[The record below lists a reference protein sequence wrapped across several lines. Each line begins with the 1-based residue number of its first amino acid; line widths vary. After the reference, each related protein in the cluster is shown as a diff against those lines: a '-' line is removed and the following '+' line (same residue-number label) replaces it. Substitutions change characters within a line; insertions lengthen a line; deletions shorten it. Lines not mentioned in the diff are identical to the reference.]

1 MEVRDIMGEI
11 HDPIIAYMES
21 INKLNRTINTHL
33 MLDRMQKMGEG
44 KFWSSEV
51 VDGTI
56 VSNGLSKTLDS
67 KFGAFEGHYVSD
79 EIYAVLNN
87 VYQDM
92 QHQGFAMNTLYA
104 LTLLT
109 KWSKTV
115 GNFPTHLRNL
125 IGNFAFVLQSGHIPL
140 NIDRV
145 KNAVASLKIVV
156 NNFRYQPGS

>member
-1 MEVRDIMGEI
+1 
-11 HDPIIAYMES
+11 
-21 INKLNRTINTHL
+21 

-92 QHQGFAMNTLYA
+92 QKTGLSKYIYA

-140 NIDRV
+140 NPSRMKSVVSSFKI
-145 KNAVASLKIVV
+145 ASLISRNVSPYSMK
-156 NNFRYQPGS
+156 